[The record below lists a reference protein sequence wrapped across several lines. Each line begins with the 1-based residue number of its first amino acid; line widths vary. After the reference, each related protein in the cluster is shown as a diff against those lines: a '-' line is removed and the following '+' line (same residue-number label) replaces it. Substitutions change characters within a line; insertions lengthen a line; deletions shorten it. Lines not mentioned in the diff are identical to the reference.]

1 MHKIYNILFISLALV
16 FAACG
21 SKKNAESKKDSV
33 NGKMDYVYIQKFH
46 EGVRLKTK
54 GQTKEAI
61 LVFEECLTMRP
72 NDDASYFALSQLYML
87 DDNLIKSGEAIQKAA
102 KIDPK
107 NNHYTSE
114 LAYFYIEQEKF
125 GLAVQ
130 QFEKLVKAEP
140 RNPEYLYPYA
150 ECLVR
155 AGKPEAAI
163 NALTKTEDQLGVIPE
178 ITIQK
183 FQLYQQIKQPEKGL
197 AEIAKA
203 RETYPDD
210 PQLLSA
216 LVDYYLN
223 SGQEAKAI
231 ETLETLSKADDANG
245 RVHLFL
251 ADMYRRKGNMT
262 SFYASAK
269 KAMAGDGVDI
279 DTKTKFL
286 SSLQNGGNKLDPRAM
301 ELAEAFAKKHPDS
314 AKPYSILGDFQLSVG
329 NEKDA
334 LDNYRK
340 ALEYEKSASSLWNQ
354 VLLMEYQAQRF
365 DDLEKDSKESLKYF
379 PTLPTF
385 YLLNAVA
392 NIQLK
397 KFNEA
402 ITNLDIGREFITSD
416 NSMKAEFY
424 GQLGEAYFGKKDYAQ
439 GNSWYEKAIKADQRS
454 TLILN
459 NYAYRLAICKIELD
473 KAEILIRQAMER
485 SPGQPNFIDTYGFVL
500 FQKGDYSNALKQFE
514 KSYGLDHTDKVTAEH
529 LGDAYIKLN
538 KPQEALKY
546 WSKAKELGSIS
557 KLLDKKIAN
566 SQFYEPEL

>member
-1 MHKIYNILFISLALV
+1 MNRIYILLLCSLTFVL
-16 FAACG
+16 AACG
-21 SKKNAESKKDSV
+21 SKKNADAGNSAT
-33 NGKMDYVYIQKFH
+33 NGQTDYVYIQKFH
-46 EGVRLKTK
+46 EGVRLKSK

-61 LVFEECLTMRP
+61 LIFEECLKMRP

-87 DDNLIKSGEAIQKAA
+87 DENFQKSGEAIQKAA
-102 KIDPK
+102 RIDP
-107 NNHYTSE
+107 NNNYYVSE
-114 LAYFYIEQEKF
+114 LAYYYIEQEKF
-125 GLAVQ
+125 GLAVE

-183 FQLYQQIKQPEKGL
+183 FQLYQQIKQPQKGL
-197 AEIAKA
+197 AEVEKA
-203 RETYPDD
+203 RKTYPDD
-210 PQLLSA
+210 PQLLST

-251 ADMYRRKGNMT
+251 ADMYRRKVNMNL
-262 SFYASAK
+262 FYESAK
-269 KAMAGDGVDI
+269 KAMASDGVDL
-279 DTKTKFL
+279 DTKTQFL
-286 SSLQNGGNKLDPRAM
+286 FSLQNGGNKLDPRAM
-301 ELAEAFAKKHPDS
+301 ELAEAFATKYPDS

-365 DDLEKDSKESLKYF
+365 NDLEKDSKESLKYF
-379 PTLPTF
+379 PNMPTF
-385 YLLNAVA
+385 YLLNGVA

-397 KFNEA
+397 KYDDA
-402 ITNLDIGREFITSD
+402 IMNLDIGREYITGD

-424 GQLGEAYFGKKDYAQ
+424 GQFGEAYFGKKDYEQ
-439 GNSWYEKAIKADQRS
+439 GNDWYDKAMKVDTRS

-459 NYAYRLAICKIELD
+459 NYAYRLAISKIELD
-473 KAEILIRQAMER
+473 KAETLILQAIER
-485 SPGQPNFIDTYGFVL
+485 SPSQPNFIDTYGFVL
-500 FQKGDYSNALKQFE
+500 FQKGDYANALKQFE
-514 KSYGLDHTDKVTAEH
+514 RSYGLDHTDKVTAEH

-538 KPQEALKY
+538 KPQEAQKY
-546 WSKAKELGSIS
+546 WSKAKELGSLNKI
-557 KLLDKKIAN
+557 LDKKIAN